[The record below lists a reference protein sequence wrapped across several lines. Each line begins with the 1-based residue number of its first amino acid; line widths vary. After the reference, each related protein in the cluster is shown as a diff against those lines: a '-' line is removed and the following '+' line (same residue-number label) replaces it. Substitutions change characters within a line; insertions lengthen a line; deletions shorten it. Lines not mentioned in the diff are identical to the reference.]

1 MDKLL
6 NNESI
11 GEETFVYTKHSET
24 ARTKKP
30 GIKYSSNNKLKYCEE
45 LRQIIKRNK
54 VIINDKKW
62 TIAELFSFGMNGR
75 GSYSSQSGHD
85 DVAMTLVNLSAL
97 LGTSDFIDLIED
109 LYDEID
115 GPYKNL
121 IDKKI
126 DGESS
131 GEGDNKLKTRD
142 GGFYGSISSLL

>member
-6 NNESI
+6 NHDQIS
-11 GEETFVYTKHSET
+11 EEIFVYTKHSET
-24 ARTKKP
+24 ARIKKP
-30 GIKYSSNNKLKYCEE
+30 GIKYSSNNKLRYCEE
-45 LRQIIKRNK
+45 LRQIIKKNR
-54 VIINDKKW
+54 VIVNDKKW

-97 LGTSDFIDLIED
+97 FGTSDFTDLIED

-115 GPYKNL
+115 FSYKKI

-126 DGESS
+126 
-131 GEGDNKLKTRD
+131 EGDGSQDENKMKTKD
-142 GGFYGSISSLL
+142 GGFYGSFSSLL